1 MPGRSWMLSVSLGR
15 TAARKTKD
23 ETFYGKRW
31 FYPRTRA
38 LVLPFHVRMKINWCA
53 VGYYSHRI
61 LSITLLAINSVGNER
76 VKYASYREFET
87 RNTRLARLGRNQQGR
102 YLWQRSTLT
111 NSPSDIPIDSIYR
124 SSQFI
129 FGTRNTHCVQSLRRL
144 RKSVRWLTVSQA
156 SLS

>member
-1 MPGRSWMLSVSLGR
+1 MLSVSLGR

-76 VKYASYREFET
+76 VKNERVNSKLET
-87 RNTRLARLGRNQQGR
+87 HVWLDSVEINRDAISG
-102 YLWQRSTLT
+102 
-111 NSPSDIPIDSIYR
+111 SDR
-124 SSQFI
+124 
-129 FGTRNTHCVQSLRRL
+129 H
-144 RKSVRWLTVSQA
+144 
-156 SLS
+156 